1 MKKIIY
7 TFFVLLFSLLLVSCG
22 NKTHNLREPSD
33 IKYDGNYIT
42 WSEVANA
49 DAYEIAV
56 NGGEVR
62 RVSTNR
68 YGYKANG
75 KSFYVEIKAISNNE
89 NILIPQ
95 LLIKILS
102 IWVK

>member
-7 TFFVLLFSLLLVSCG
+7 TFFGLLFSLLLVSCG

>member
-1 MKKIIY
+1 
-7 TFFVLLFSLLLVSCG
+7 LLFSLLLVSCG

-49 DAYEIAV
+49 DAHEIAV

>member
-1 MKKIIY
+1 M
-7 TFFVLLFSLLLVSCG
+7 LLFSLLLVSCG

-49 DAYEIAV
+49 DAHEIAV

-75 KSFYVEIKAISNNE
+75 KSLYVEIKAISNNE

>member
-1 MKKIIY
+1 M
-7 TFFVLLFSLLLVSCG
+7 LFSLLLVSCG

-49 DAYEIAV
+49 DAHEIAV